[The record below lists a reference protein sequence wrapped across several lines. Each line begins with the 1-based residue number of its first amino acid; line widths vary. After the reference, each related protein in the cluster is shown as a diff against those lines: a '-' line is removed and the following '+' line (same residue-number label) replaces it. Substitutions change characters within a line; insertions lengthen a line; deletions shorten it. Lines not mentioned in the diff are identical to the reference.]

1 MLGCMM
7 HDPSYVSGMLA
18 REDQELGVGWVSR
31 QGSYSDCMPVWNANG
46 DICLIFSG
54 EEHSSAD
61 NNARNLVTRYEE
73 LDGKFFESLNGI
85 FSGLILDLRNNKIVL
100 FNDRYGL
107 NRIYYHE
114 GKERF
119 YFASEAKSLL
129 KILPGLRRLNCTSL
143 GELFSCGCT
152 LQQRSLFEGVN
163 LLPGASKWTFQRQR
177 PTEKESYFDHGDW
190 ENQPSLSVSD
200 YYDNLK
206 ETFER
211 ILPRYLRG
219 DRQIGL
225 SLTGGLDS
233 RMILAC
239 ANAQPSTLPC
249 YTFGGV
255 YRECADV
262 RLAKKLARTA
272 NQHHETISVTPTF
285 FSEFPGLAQKSI
297 YYSDGAMDVTG
308 AVELF
313 ANRIARRIAPVRLTG
328 NYGSEILRGNVAFK
342 PGSLSDSLFAPD
354 FSASLK
360 TAADTYA
367 NEKAINRTSFIAF
380 KQVPWHHYARFALE
394 QSQLAVR
401 SPFLD
406 NELVKL
412 AYQAPAE
419 LSLNKDLTHRLIAEC
434 YPELANIPTDRGR
447 MPRAGAAT
455 SKFAVF
461 RQEFM
466 PRAEYVY
473 DYGMPQWM
481 ANVDRLMTPLHIE
494 RLFLGRQKFTHFR
507 VWYRNEL
514 SHYLKEILL
523 DRRTL
528 SRPYLS
534 GRHVE
539 QAVLAHTS
547 GHGNYTSEIH
557 KLLSSELIQRELIE
571 RN

>member
-1 MLGCMM
+1 
-7 HDPSYVSGMLA
+7 
-18 REDQELGVGWVSR
+18 
-31 QGSYSDCMPVWNANG
+31 MP
-46 DICLIFSG
+46 
-54 EEHSSAD
+54 
-61 NNARNLVTRYEE
+61 
-73 LDGKFFESLNGI
+73 FEGI
-85 FSGLILDLRNNKIVL
+85 P
-100 FNDRYGL
+100 
-107 NRIYYHE
+107 
-114 GKERF
+114 
-119 YFASEAKSLL
+119 
-129 KILPGLRRLNCTSL
+129 PGLRRLNCTSL

-152 LQQRSLFEGVN
+152 LQYRSLFEGVN
-163 LLPGASKWTFQRQR
+163 ILPGASKWTFQRQQ
-177 PTEKESYFDHGDW
+177 PVKKESYFDYKDW
-190 ENQPSLSVSD
+190 ENQPPLSVAD

-239 ANAQPSTLPC
+239 ADAQPSTLPC
-249 YTFGGV
+249 YTFGGM

-262 RLAKKLARTA
+262 RLAKKLARAT
-272 NQHHETISVTPTF
+272 NQPHETISITPTF
-285 FSEFPGLAQKSI
+285 FSEFPELAKKSI

-313 ANRIARRIAPVRLTG
+313 ANRIARQIAPVRLTG

-342 PGSLSDSLFAPD
+342 PGSLSESLFPPAFLDSLR
-354 FSASLK
+354 
-360 TAADTYA
+360 TVAATYA
-367 NEKAINRTSFIAF
+367 NEKAGNRTSFIAF
-380 KQVPWHHYARFALE
+380 KQVPWHHYARFAVE
-394 QSQLAVR
+394 QSQLTVR

-447 MPRAGAAT
+447 MLRKGAAT
-455 SKFAVF
+455 SKLDVF

-473 DYGMPQWM
+473 DYGMPQWL
-481 ANVDRLMTPLHIE
+481 AKVDRLMTPLHIE

-514 SHYLKEILL
+514 SNYIKQILL
-523 DRRTL
+523 DPRTL
-528 SRPYLS
+528 SRPYLN
-534 GRHVE
+534 GRQVE
-539 QAVLAHTS
+539 EAVLAHTS
-547 GHGNYTSEIH
+547 GRGNYTSEIH